1 MDFYQLPNINIV
13 AACITLHNFQ
23 EIKDN
28 FNIEEWT
35 SRNYMFQSHT
45 VVPVHNTATDIRDAI
60 KDFLT

>member
-1 MDFYQLPNINIV
+1 MKRMDFYQLPNIV

-35 SRNYMFQSHT
+35 SRNISITYSSSSAQFSH
-45 VVPVHNTATDIRDAI
+45 RYS
-60 KDFLT
+60 